1 MIKTFI
7 TGISGMFLILIL
19 ALWVLP
25 RFYWLLG
32 FMPILVI
39 LSVRTFIGE
48 ITRRTEKKLISFIL
62 FFTLATIINIL
73 VFD

>member
-62 FFTLATIINIL
+62 FFTLATIIIIL